1 MTFPQV
7 CCPGWRRM
15 WITYSCPSVTL
26 KHCQQCLQ
34 SQIQRRKTIT
44 KTQTII
50 KTKTKCI
57 SVLYFCHQLW
67 GCPGARANLHKTTPP
82 TTRGL
87 PHKPGKMPPDT
98 LPSCLLLESL
108 FLCCPQRPVQSH
120 PWSKHDCSSWINH
133 WMPYYVFASF
143 FAISLESSYHGQL
156 MELGNRC
163 SCSCVPDYA

>member
-1 MTFPQV
+1 MLGVLPFVEDPDLSVSAARALAQHLPPWFIVIILGNHRKITSEMTFPQV
-7 CCPGWRRM
+7 SCAGWRRL
-15 WITYSCPSVTL
+15 WVTYSCPSVTL

-34 SQIQRRKTIT
+34 SQIQGRKTIT

-98 LPSCLLLESL
+98 LPSCLLLESQ

-120 PWSKHDCSSWINH
+120 P
-133 WMPYYVFASF
+133 
-143 FAISLESSYHGQL
+143 
-156 MELGNRC
+156 
-163 SCSCVPDYA
+163 

>member
-1 MTFPQV
+1 MLYPGSVVPLAIFLLWFIVIILGIHRKTTTEMTFPQV
-7 CCPGWRRM
+7 SCAGWRRM

-67 GCPGARANLHKTTPP
+67 GAYLHKTTPP

-87 PHKPGKMPPDT
+87 PHHKPGKMPPDT
-98 LPSCLLLESL
+98 LPSCLLLESQ

-120 PWSKHDCSSWINH
+120 P
-133 WMPYYVFASF
+133 
-143 FAISLESSYHGQL
+143 
-156 MELGNRC
+156 
-163 SCSCVPDYA
+163 